1 VLRFADRKHSDVSFP
16 HPRGIPAQ
24 LSPPVGE
31 RRRPHSDLFGPEP
44 TLTRQARKSKDG
56 RAPQTAPHDLLVND
70 TQEIL
75 DLMTELL
82 EEGYRLT
89 ISLALLDIE
98 KVKDL
103 APEIIV
109 HDLLVEQT
117 QELGWKFLRQVRL
130 DPELARIPLILC
142 TASVRTIKEPDWRAP
157 GAQAVPDR
165 GLALRHRRGAGCPD
179 VDHRGDRGND

>member
-1 VLRFADRKHSDVSFP
+1 
-16 HPRGIPAQ
+16 
-24 LSPPVGE
+24 
-31 RRRPHSDLFGPEP
+31 
-44 TLTRQARKSKDG
+44 
-56 RAPQTAPHDLLVND
+56 
-70 TQEIL
+70 
-75 DLMTELL
+75 MTELL
-82 EEGYRLT
+82 EEEGYRVT
-89 ISLALLDIE
+89 ISLALLDID

-165 GLALRHRRGAGCPD
+165 GLALRHRRGADSPG
-179 VDHRGDRGND
+179 VDHRGDRGIDRRGRAVAKTLSTEADKVIALIRAAIETVEHLEHSPREGGHDERHRLRPHRGCSAD